1 MMIIRKARL
10 SDSEAIHELV
20 NFYAKKGLMLSRSRS
35 AIYEYIRNYS
45 VMEAQGDVV
54 GIGALSILWS
64 DLAEIR
70 TLAVREDLSDRGIGK
85 KLVEHFINEAKELG
99 ISKVFTL
106 TYQVKFFEKCGFNII
121 SKEYM
126 PHKIWKDCLN
136 CPKFPNCDEVLMAV
150 QIGQDQADG
159 SVFDQSYNGQANECE
174 EEDESS
180 DNFNK

>member
-1 MMIIRKARL
+1 MIIRKAKL

-45 VMEAQGDVV
+45 VMEHDGEVV
-54 GIGALSILWS
+54 GLGALTILWA

-70 TLAVREDLSDRGIGK
+70 TLAVKESFSGQGIGK
-85 KLVEHFINEAKELG
+85 KLVEHFIEEAKDLG
-99 ISKVFTL
+99 INKVFTL

-136 CPKFPNCDEVLMAV
+136 CPKFPDCDEVLMAV

-159 SVFDQSYNGQANECE
+159 SVFDQSYNGNGHSTEFD
-174 EEDESS
+174 EDELPS
-180 DNFNK
+180 